1 MVTKLPY
8 YICVCSSFNLSP
20 CLTTTIKQKQN
31 NMAHVGLSCR
41 TLMSRP
47 KKIDSLV
54 FSLAY
59 LFKEYKA
66 TCCGK

>member
-1 MVTKLPY
+1 MPQLP
-8 YICVCSSFNLSP
+8 NP
-20 CLTTTIKQKQN
+20 
-31 NMAHVGLSCR
+31 
-41 TLMSRP
+41 MSRP
-47 KKIDSLV
+47 KKIDSPV